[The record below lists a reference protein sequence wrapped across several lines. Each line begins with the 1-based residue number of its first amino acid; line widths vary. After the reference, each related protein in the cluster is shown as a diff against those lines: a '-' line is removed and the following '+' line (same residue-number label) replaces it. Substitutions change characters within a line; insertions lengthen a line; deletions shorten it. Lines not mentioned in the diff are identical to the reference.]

1 MKKSHLSNVKCQK
14 SSESAGFTLIELLV
28 VIVIISILAVVVF
41 VALNPIQRMADARNS
56 RRWNDVNNYLT
67 AVHECIIDND
77 GSASACIGSLTAGTK
92 YEIVSSASGGCD
104 DICSNAGSD
113 ASCADI
119 DTLLAAYLK
128 ELPTDPGGVTTGH
141 TEYEIVID
149 SNNIVTITACS
160 AESPETYGATDTIKV
175 SR

>member
-1 MKKSHLSNVKCQK
+1 MKKQNCPQK
-14 SSESAGFTLIELLV
+14 TFRGFTLIELLV
-28 VIVIISILAVVVF
+28 VISIIAILAVVVF
-41 VALNPIQRMADARNS
+41 VALNPVQRFADARNS
-56 RRWNDVNNYLT
+56 RRWTAVNNILT

-77 GSASACIGSLTAGTK
+77 GSASACIGSLSAGTK
-92 YEIVSSASGGCD
+92 YEIVSSASSGCD
-104 DICSNAGSD
+104 DVCTNAGSD
-113 ASCADI
+113 SSCADL

-149 SNNIVTITACS
+149 SNNIITITSCA